1 MWERAW
7 RLSMP
12 ITIDDL
18 RAFIEIQK
26 SGSFAAAA
34 DALCL
39 TSPAL
44 TRRIGKIEEFVG
56 DSVFDRSTSPIRLS
70 VAGELF
76 IERARPVLMDFDD
89 FLRFSESIV
98 TGNLIEVS
106 FASIMSISASIIP
119 RMISQYRSEVAN
131 TKFRVL
137 DCNGLDVE
145 KLVREDAVEFGIST
159 QPSASAGLRFERLT
173 DEEIVFVCRD
183 DHPLASKRQMGWS
196 RLANQNVMML
206 GGASSTTRHIID
218 GLAQAGIAAPNGIQL
233 QQLSTLIGFVES
245 GIGGCVLPS
254 LATRLFRSERIKIVP
269 LSQPV
274 IKRDIGIVTR
284 PQRELSKPAHAFR
297 DWLAEKFDAF
307 LE

>member
-1 MWERAW
+1 
-7 RLSMP
+7 MP

-70 VAGELF
+70 GAGELF
-76 IERARPVLMDFDD
+76 IERARPMLLDFDD
-89 FLRFSESIV
+89 FLRFSQTIV
-98 TGNLIEVS
+98 SGNLIEVS
-106 FASIMSISASIIP
+106 FASIMSISASIVP
-119 RMISQYRSEVAN
+119 GVISQYRSEVPD

-145 KLVREDAVEFGIST
+145 KRVRDDAVEFGIST
-159 QPSASAGLRFERLT
+159 RPSASAALRFERLT
-173 DEEIVFVCRD
+173 SEEIVFVCRD
-183 DHPLASKRQMGWS
+183 DHPLAATRQMGWS
-196 RLANQNVMML
+196 ILANQNVMML
-206 GGASSTTRHIID
+206 GGASSTTRHIVD
-218 GLAQAGIAAPNGIQL
+218 RLSEAGIAAPNGIQL

-254 LATRLFRSERIKIVP
+254 LATRLFRSDRIRIVP
-269 LSQPV
+269 LSHPV
-274 IKRDIGIVTR
+274 ISRDIGIVTR
-284 PQRELSKPAHAFR
+284 PKRVLSKPAEAFR
-297 DWLAEKFDAF
+297 DWLAEKFGAF
-307 LE
+307 LA

>member
-1 MWERAW
+1 MT
-7 RLSMP
+7 

-26 SGSFAAAA
+26 LGSFTAAA
-34 DALCL
+34 DSLCL

-76 IERARPVLMDFDD
+76 IERARPVLLDFDD
-89 FLRFSESIV
+89 FLRFSETIV
-98 TGNLIEVS
+98 TENLIEVS

-119 RMISQYRSEVAN
+119 DMMCTYRSDFPD

-145 KLVREDAVEFGIST
+145 KLVRDDTVEFGIST
-159 QPSASAGLRFERLT
+159 KPSAAAGLRFDRLAS
-173 DEEIVFVCRD
+173 EEIVFVCRD
-183 DHPLASKRQMGWS
+183 DHPLASKPQIGWS
-196 RLANQNVMML
+196 ILAKQNVMML

-218 GLAQAGIAAPNGIQL
+218 TLGQAGIASPNGIQL

-254 LATRLFRSERIKIVP
+254 LATTLFRSDRIKIIP
-269 LSQPV
+269 LSNPV
-274 IKRDIGIVTR
+274 IRRDIGIVTR
-284 PQRELSKPAHAFR
+284 PKRGLSKPANAFR
-297 DWLAEKFDAF
+297 EWLVEKFDTF
-307 LE
+307 LH